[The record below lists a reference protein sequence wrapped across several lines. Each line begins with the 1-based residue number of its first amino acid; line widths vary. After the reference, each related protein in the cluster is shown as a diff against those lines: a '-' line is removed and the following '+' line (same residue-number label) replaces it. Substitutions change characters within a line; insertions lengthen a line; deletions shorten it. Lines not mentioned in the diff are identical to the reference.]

1 MTHAVCAAQ
10 RAAQRQPG
18 PSRGDPAG
26 WAERPPTPT
35 AGCLDRPSFGA
46 TVDHRVGAC
55 GLAQQ
60 RRDQLHHARA
70 VSGAGPDL
78 RAVSTGAGCA
88 PREIDRSRTP
98 VRHRPSVRVQLR
110 RGGGGEAAPVS
121 AACQI
126 FGRGRACGERVLA
139 RGPGPRAW
147 GRPAASG
154 GPRVRGGGSRPKGG
168 LSDCLSSPSQPGTH
182 ARRLAHEAGTQ
193 GGALGR
199 HPQGAL
205 RV

>member
-46 TVDHRVGAC
+46 TVDHRAGAC

-98 VRHRPSVRVQLR
+98 VRHRPSVCVCAAATRRWR
-110 RGGGGEAAPVS
+110 RGGTRAGSLPNLRAWAGLRRARARRRTAPAS
-121 AACQI
+121 
-126 FGRGRACGERVLA
+126 L
-139 RGPGPRAW
+139 W
-147 GRPAASG
+147 GRPAASSG
-154 GPRVRGGGSRPKGG
+154 AVRGGGRSKGG
-168 LSDCLSSPSQPGTH
+168 LFGLPLS
-182 ARRLAHEAGTQ
+182 GTQ
-193 GGALGR
+193 GASLSR
-199 HPQGAL
+199 HA
-205 RV
+205 RW

>member
-1 MTHAVCAAQ
+1 MRQLMGKVASTGVRTCSAVSDPVTQFSSSMPRNRILFETPILHPATVTPFTLQMLCHTMTRAVCDAQ

-98 VRHRPSVRVQLR
+98 VRHRPSV
-110 RGGGGEAAPVS
+110 
-121 AACQI
+121 C
-126 FGRGRACGERVLA
+126 
-139 RGPGPRAW
+139 
-147 GRPAASG
+147 
-154 GPRVRGGGSRPKGG
+154 
-168 LSDCLSSPSQPGTH
+168 
-182 ARRLAHEAGTQ
+182 ARRLQTCRATV
-193 GGALGR
+193 R
-199 HPQGAL
+199 NK
-205 RV
+205 